1 MNMWA
6 LLMIVLFVLAFVG
19 ILYLASRIQKFTFF
33 KRITKEK
40 RIMQIIV
47 SILIVVAITAV
58 LWLAWG
64 SMNAIICILHLLVF
78 WLISDG
84 IFALI
89 KKLGKKTFVR
99 YYAGIA
105 AIVFTVG
112 YLGIGWYQAHHVW
125 ETTYDI
131 QSGWKAESSSTFR
144 FTYRNNISWRR
155 FCKAYE
161 GHSEAK
167 SGYCIDCWRFCGR

>member
-19 ILYLASRIQKFTFF
+19 ILYLASRIRKFTFF

-40 RIMQIIV
+40 RIVQIVV

-64 SMNAIICILHLLVF
+64 SMFYGWISGNRLV
-78 WLISDG
+78 SG
-84 IFALI
+84 TSC
-89 KKLGKKTFVR
+89 LGDNIRHTDR
-99 YYAGIA
+99 
-105 AIVFTVG
+105 
-112 YLGIGWYQAHHVW
+112 
-125 ETTYDI
+125 
-131 QSGWKAESSSTFR
+131 QSSWKAKSSSTFR

-155 FCKAYE
+155 LCRAYE
-161 GHSEAK
+161 GYSESK
-167 SGYCIDCWRFCGR
+167 SGYCIDCRGFCG

>member
-6 LLMIVLFVLAFVG
+6 LLMIALFVLAFVG
-19 ILYLASRIQKFTFF
+19 ILYLASRIRKFTFF

-89 KKLGKKTFVR
+89 KKLGKRHLYVIMPESQRLFLR
-99 YYAGIA
+99 WDIWESAGIRH
-105 AIVFTVG
+105 IMSG
-112 YLGIGWYQAHHVW
+112 RQH
-125 ETTYDI
+125 TTYR
-131 QSGWKAESSSTFR
+131 QTKRLES
-144 FTYRNNISWRR
+144 
-155 FCKAYE
+155 
-161 GHSEAK
+161 
-167 SGYCIDCWRFCGR
+167 